1 MLHYFE
7 GTEEDLTADEDEF
20 WRMCE
25 ERRFRGGVDDDETWE
40 DRQEKRAGVL
50 EDVWRTRVKR
60 GSKREADQHETWEE
74 REEIE
79 GKPC

>member
-25 ERRFRGGVDDDETWE
+25 ERRFRGGVDDDET
-40 DRQEKRAGVL
+40 
-50 EDVWRTRVKR
+50 
-60 GSKREADQHETWEE
+60 
-74 REEIE
+74 
-79 GKPC
+79 